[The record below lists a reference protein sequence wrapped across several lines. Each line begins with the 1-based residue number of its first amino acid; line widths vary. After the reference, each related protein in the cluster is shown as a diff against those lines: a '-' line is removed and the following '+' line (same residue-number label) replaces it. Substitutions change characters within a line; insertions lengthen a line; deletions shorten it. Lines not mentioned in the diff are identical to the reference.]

1 MNTFKTFLMRG
12 TESSGSVSW
21 AKLID
26 IKDYPDLFAAPEMLE
41 TTTLSD
47 PGRTHE
53 PGIDENEALT
63 FTANYSLSDFT
74 TLKAL
79 EGTELDL
86 AVWFGATVS
95 GSTVTATGS
104 DGKFKFKGKIAVTIL
119 GKGVNE
125 VREMQITVALSSN
138 VSVDSAA

>member
-12 TESSGSVSW
+12 TESSGTVSY

-47 PGRTHE
+47 KGRTHE

-95 GSTVTATGS
+95 GSTVTPTGT
-104 DGKFKFKGKIAVTIL
+104 DGKFKFKGKIAVTIV

-125 VREMQITVALSSN
+125 VREMQITIALSES